1 MSSRPAFT
9 TPPDAYVRVG
19 RLGKSFKLDGG
30 VRLLMEAELD
40 DEELETLLDGRP
52 RMFVA
57 GLGETRLRGADTR
70 TGTLVVHFEGVRD
83 RTAAR
88 ALVNAPVWVNADDL
102 TEDVLQAVTAPTA
115 EESLASLPV
124 VVDGEAWGEVVA
136 ANLNGVNPL
145 VEVRSASGVVYL
157 VSLAAPYVEVTE
169 DALVISSPPAG
180 LLD

>member
-1 MSSRPAFT
+1 MRSRPAFT

-30 VRLLMEAELD
+30 VRLLVEAELD
-40 DEELETLLDGRP
+40 EEELDTLLDSKP

-70 TGTLVVHFEGVRD
+70 TGALVVLFEGVRD

-88 ALVNAPVWVNADDL
+88 ALVNAAVWVNGDDL
-102 TEDVLQAVTAPTA
+102 PESILEAVTAPTT
-115 EESLASLPV
+115 EESLAGLPV
-124 VVDGEAWGEVVA
+124 MVAGERWGEVVS

-145 VEVRSASGVVYL
+145 VEVRSASGAVSL
-157 VSLAAPYVEVTE
+157 VSLAAPYVEITD
-169 DALVISSPPAG
+169 DALVLSSPPAG

>member
-1 MSSRPAFT
+1 MSSRPTFT
-9 TPPDAYVRVG
+9 TPPDDYVRVG

-40 DEELETLLDGRP
+40 DVELETLLDSRP

-57 GLGETRLRGADTR
+57 GLGETRLRGSDTR
-70 TGTLVVHFEGVRD
+70 TGTLVVLFEGVRD

-102 TEDVLQAVTAPTA
+102 TEDVTAPTA

-124 VVDGEAWGEVVA
+124 VVDGETWGEVVA

-145 VEVRSASGVVYL
+145 VEVRSASGVVSL
-157 VSLAAPYVEVTE
+157 VSLAAPYVQVTE
-169 DALVISSPPAG
+169 DALLISSPPAG